1 MARSRSWTWT
11 VIISL
16 LVGVVG
22 ASIFWLYSPYGH
34 DRLAQSVTGDLQT
47 QPLPG
52 EGKGGPVNLK
62 KLASQAMGSRYQMVA
77 DGKQVF
83 LVDLTERAGVAV
95 FPPHQRGRLQHGRR
109 GFSAHWPVLRRQ
121 EALHRLGDRAAPRR
135 PGEFPPNP
143 AGGEAAAMNRVW
155 RQDLA
160 WAGFILG
167 VGLLLGLMQQWELV
181 HKSWQGELAP
191 LLSQVRDQRR
201 AEQFQGVKTV
211 NLAQAYALFQQ
222 GSLFID
228 ARPADEFSELH
239 VPKSL
244 NITPDM
250 VEAGVAEK
258 VAGLARDREI
268 VVYCGQVSCDLALKV
283 AEKLQSLGFTRVTA
297 FMGGFRAWDEA
308 GYPADTG
315 K

>member
-1 MARSRSWTWT
+1 MS
-11 VIISL
+11 
-16 LVGVVG
+16 
-22 ASIFWLYSPYGH
+22 
-34 DRLAQSVTGDLQT
+34 
-47 QPLPG
+47 
-52 EGKGGPVNLK
+52 
-62 KLASQAMGSRYQMVA
+62 
-77 DGKQVF
+77 
-83 LVDLTERAGVAV
+83 
-95 FPPHQRGRLQHGRR
+95 
-109 GFSAHWPVLRRQ
+109 
-121 EALHRLGDRAAPRR
+121 
-135 PGEFPPNP
+135 
-143 AGGEAAAMNRVW
+143 RVW

-167 VGLLLGLMQQWELV
+167 VGLLLGLMQHWELV
-181 HKSWQGELAP
+181 HKSWQGELSP
-191 LLSQVRDQRR
+191 LLSQARDQRR

-228 ARPADEFSELH
+228 ARPADEFNELH

>member
-1 MARSRSWTWT
+1 
-11 VIISL
+11 
-16 LVGVVG
+16 
-22 ASIFWLYSPYGH
+22 
-34 DRLAQSVTGDLQT
+34 
-47 QPLPG
+47 
-52 EGKGGPVNLK
+52 
-62 KLASQAMGSRYQMVA
+62 
-77 DGKQVF
+77 
-83 LVDLTERAGVAV
+83 
-95 FPPHQRGRLQHGRR
+95 
-109 GFSAHWPVLRRQ
+109 
-121 EALHRLGDRAAPRR
+121 
-135 PGEFPPNP
+135 
-143 AGGEAAAMNRVW
+143 MNRVW
-155 RQDLA
+155 RHDLA

-181 HKSWQGELAP
+181 HKSWQGELSP

-228 ARPADEFSELH
+228 ARPADEFNELH

-283 AEKLQSLGFTRVTA
+283 AEKLQSLGFTRVMA

>member
-1 MARSRSWTWT
+1 
-11 VIISL
+11 
-16 LVGVVG
+16 
-22 ASIFWLYSPYGH
+22 
-34 DRLAQSVTGDLQT
+34 
-47 QPLPG
+47 
-52 EGKGGPVNLK
+52 
-62 KLASQAMGSRYQMVA
+62 
-77 DGKQVF
+77 
-83 LVDLTERAGVAV
+83 
-95 FPPHQRGRLQHGRR
+95 
-109 GFSAHWPVLRRQ
+109 
-121 EALHRLGDRAAPRR
+121 
-135 PGEFPPNP
+135 
-143 AGGEAAAMNRVW
+143 MNRVW
-155 RQDLA
+155 RHDLA

-167 VGLLLGLMQQWELV
+167 VGLLLGLMQHWELV
-181 HKSWQGELAP
+181 HKSWQGELSP

-228 ARPADEFSELH
+228 ARPPEEFAELH
-239 VPKSL
+239 VSKAL

-250 VEAGVAEK
+250 VETGVAEK
-258 VAGLARDREI
+258 VAGLPRDREI

-297 FMGGFRAWDEA
+297 FVGGFRTWDEA

>member
-1 MARSRSWTWT
+1 
-11 VIISL
+11 
-16 LVGVVG
+16 
-22 ASIFWLYSPYGH
+22 
-34 DRLAQSVTGDLQT
+34 
-47 QPLPG
+47 
-52 EGKGGPVNLK
+52 
-62 KLASQAMGSRYQMVA
+62 
-77 DGKQVF
+77 
-83 LVDLTERAGVAV
+83 
-95 FPPHQRGRLQHGRR
+95 
-109 GFSAHWPVLRRQ
+109 
-121 EALHRLGDRAAPRR
+121 
-135 PGEFPPNP
+135 
-143 AGGEAAAMNRVW
+143 MNRVW

-160 WAGFILG
+160 WAGLILG
-167 VGLLLGLMQQWELV
+167 AGLLLGLMQHWELV
-181 HKSWQGELAP
+181 HKSWQGQLTP

-211 NLAQAYALFQQ
+211 NLAQAYAHFQQ

-228 ARPADEFSELH
+228 ARLADEFKELH

-250 VEAGVAEK
+250 VEAGLTEQ

-283 AEKLQSLGFTRVTA
+283 AEKLQSLGFTRVMA
-297 FMGGFRAWDEA
+297 FIGGFRAWDEA

>member
-1 MARSRSWTWT
+1 
-11 VIISL
+11 
-16 LVGVVG
+16 
-22 ASIFWLYSPYGH
+22 
-34 DRLAQSVTGDLQT
+34 
-47 QPLPG
+47 
-52 EGKGGPVNLK
+52 
-62 KLASQAMGSRYQMVA
+62 
-77 DGKQVF
+77 
-83 LVDLTERAGVAV
+83 
-95 FPPHQRGRLQHGRR
+95 
-109 GFSAHWPVLRRQ
+109 
-121 EALHRLGDRAAPRR
+121 
-135 PGEFPPNP
+135 
-143 AGGEAAAMNRVW
+143 MNRVW

-167 VGLLLGLMQQWELV
+167 VGLLLGLMQHWELV

-228 ARPADEFSELH
+228 ARPADEFHELH

-244 NITPDM
+244 NITPEM
-250 VEAGVAEK
+250 VEIGVAEK
-258 VAGLARDREI
+258 VAGLAKDREI

-297 FMGGFRAWDEA
+297 YIGGFRAWDEA

>member
-1 MARSRSWTWT
+1 
-11 VIISL
+11 
-16 LVGVVG
+16 
-22 ASIFWLYSPYGH
+22 
-34 DRLAQSVTGDLQT
+34 
-47 QPLPG
+47 
-52 EGKGGPVNLK
+52 
-62 KLASQAMGSRYQMVA
+62 
-77 DGKQVF
+77 
-83 LVDLTERAGVAV
+83 
-95 FPPHQRGRLQHGRR
+95 
-109 GFSAHWPVLRRQ
+109 
-121 EALHRLGDRAAPRR
+121 
-135 PGEFPPNP
+135 
-143 AGGEAAAMNRVW
+143 MNRVW

-160 WAGFILG
+160 WAGVILG
-167 VGLLLGLMQQWELV
+167 AGLLLGLMQHWELV

-228 ARPADEFSELH
+228 ARPPDEFHELH

-250 VEAGVAEK
+250 VEAGLAEK

-283 AEKLQSLGFTRVTA
+283 AEKLQSLGFSRVTA
-297 FMGGFRAWDEA
+297 FIGGFRAWDEA

>member
-1 MARSRSWTWT
+1 
-11 VIISL
+11 
-16 LVGVVG
+16 
-22 ASIFWLYSPYGH
+22 
-34 DRLAQSVTGDLQT
+34 
-47 QPLPG
+47 
-52 EGKGGPVNLK
+52 
-62 KLASQAMGSRYQMVA
+62 
-77 DGKQVF
+77 
-83 LVDLTERAGVAV
+83 
-95 FPPHQRGRLQHGRR
+95 
-109 GFSAHWPVLRRQ
+109 
-121 EALHRLGDRAAPRR
+121 
-135 PGEFPPNP
+135 
-143 AGGEAAAMNRVW
+143 MNRVW

-167 VGLLLGLMQQWELV
+167 AGLLLGLMQQWELV

-228 ARPADEFSELH
+228 ARPADEFNELH

-283 AEKLQSLGFTRVTA
+283 AEKLQALGFTRVMA

>member
-1 MARSRSWTWT
+1 
-11 VIISL
+11 
-16 LVGVVG
+16 
-22 ASIFWLYSPYGH
+22 
-34 DRLAQSVTGDLQT
+34 
-47 QPLPG
+47 
-52 EGKGGPVNLK
+52 
-62 KLASQAMGSRYQMVA
+62 
-77 DGKQVF
+77 
-83 LVDLTERAGVAV
+83 
-95 FPPHQRGRLQHGRR
+95 
-109 GFSAHWPVLRRQ
+109 
-121 EALHRLGDRAAPRR
+121 
-135 PGEFPPNP
+135 
-143 AGGEAAAMNRVW
+143 MNRVW
-155 RQDLA
+155 RHDLA

-167 VGLLLGLMQQWELV
+167 VGLLLGLMQHWELV

-191 LLSQVRDQRR
+191 LLSQGRDQRR

-228 ARPADEFSELH
+228 ARPADEFNELH

-244 NITPDM
+244 NITPDQ
-250 VEAGVAEK
+250 VSAGVAEK

-283 AEKLQSLGFTRVTA
+283 AEKLQSLGFSRVTA
-297 FMGGFRAWDEA
+297 YIGGFRAWDEA